1 MPVLLKADKS
11 PLTDAIGNTLKTG
24 QTVTDDAFG
33 DGIVRGT
40 VPLEKSEGL
49 NIVIDWLGRKDA
61 TKPKSGKS
69 RGAQLSNGGF
79 PRTVPAPPWR
89 AYQLYI
95 SPS

>member
-1 MPVLLKADKS
+1 M
-11 PLTDAIGNTLKTG
+11 KTG

-33 DGIVRGT
+33 NGIVRGT

-79 PRTVPAPPWR
+79 PRTVPAPPG
-89 AYQLYI
+89 ALTSSISLQANHTKADVYLYYRT
-95 SPS
+95 